1 MNCKQPLGA
10 LTVGQAPPY
19 PMLWQ
24 KPVAGVPTRTRENR
38 QRVLVA
44 YTLRIAETDGYGLR
58 PNLPYALL
66 NPSPPRGEGN
76 RSVGMRAAVGVRGC
90 LQFVL
95 YTVANAACLLPPPRP
110 SPTGEGVVWWAT
122 AERSPQRGGVELQTA
137 PRRFNGGASPT
148 LPDAVA
154 ETRRR
159 RTDTHAGKPTARAC
173 GTHATDC
180 RNGRLRTSS

>member
-1 MNCKQPLGA
+1 MNCKQPLA

-38 QRVLVA
+38 QRVPVA
-44 YTLRIAETDGYGLR
+44 HTLRIAETGGYGLR
-58 PNLPYALL
+58 PNRPYALL
-66 NPSPPRGEGN
+66 NPSPPHGEGN

-137 PRRFNGGASPT
+137 SSFNGGASPT